1 MLGDLDF
8 SVAVVVFTTPER
20 ELRRMDVA
28 TGPCV
33 PTGGRRRPLAGPT
46 RQDHG
51 ETPRHTAALL
61 TGQPA
66 AGRFIDAMADASEE
80 LSRLAAE
87 DEARGTRL

>member
-1 MLGDLDF
+1 VGLSSSVARVLGDLDVA
-8 SVAVVVFTTPER
+8 VAVVVSTTPER

-61 TGQPA
+61 KAQLHRSTKWSHSSA
-66 AGRFIDAMADASEE
+66 
-80 LSRLAAE
+80 
-87 DEARGTRL
+87 